1 MLQLSLLLQLVELLL
16 SRLDKLGL
24 MLKLV
29 LDRDGSLLDLVLR
42 IVAEMAERS
51 LLLLLP
57 HSVTRLDWHQAT
69 QRHLSA

>member
-16 SRLDKLGL
+16 SGLNNLGL
-24 MLKLV
+24 MLI

-42 IVAEMAERS
+42 IVAEVAERS